1 MKTLATLTFVGALA
15 AVVPSLA
22 AENMGHDMATHPAHH
37 MPAATDAMSEGTVK
51 KLDPAAGTVTLAHG
65 PIENLFM
72 PPMTMTFPVQDPA
85 MLAGLSVGAKVRFQA
100 EEAGETIRITK
111 IEMAN

>member
-1 MKTLATLTFVGALA
+1 MKTLLTLALAGALMTS
-15 AVVPSLA
+15 VPAFA

-37 MPAATDAMSEGTVK
+37 APAAANAMSEGTVK

-72 PPMTMTFPVQDPA
+72 PPMTMSFPVQDPA
-85 MLAGLSVGAKVRFQA
+85 MLSGLSVGAKVRFQA
-100 EEAGETIRITK
+100 EEADTVIRITK
-111 IEMAN
+111 IELAN

>member
-1 MKTLATLTFVGALA
+1 MKTFLSLTLA
-15 AVVPSLA
+15 AALTVAVPAYA

-37 MPAATDAMSEGTVK
+37 SPAAADAMSEGTVK
-51 KLDPAAGTVTLAHG
+51 RLDPAAGTVTLAHG

-72 PPMTMTFPVQDPA
+72 PGMTMSFPVQDPS

-100 EEAGETIRITK
+100 EEVGEVIRITK
-111 IEMAN
+111 IELAN